1 MSRLDFTRFICLFGI
16 AGFWFIAVI
25 PCIAQDDMGSL
36 SGRVLD
42 MADEPIAGF
51 TIALSPVVIEDSG
64 SMHRPMRPPH
74 PGFLTEKTDENGAFT
89 FTEIK
94 PGPLQFLIPPQQFN
108 FQGDD
113 EIVSTKIGGMTLYL
127 DRHVPFGSVTFG
139 LQPGSDVEN
148 VEVTVRPRMRI
159 RARVVFK
166 DGTPLANASISRE
179 IKSEDVDGRGEGHS
193 SGGATTD
200 AEGYFMH
207 YIHRH
212 NDPAFYT
219 VFVRYEGLSAKSEEF
234 LMEPGAR
241 YDDLVLTLDSQVTPN
256 AETSPESV
264 KLARPPIPTKSAT
277 PKPRV
282 PVRPL
287 RFPDNKTAW
296 VVNPENGHAYAKI
309 RCRSLQEARDRA
321 ATEGAYLVAINDEA
335 EQRWLSAFF
344 GNYLYWI
351 GLSNA
356 EAEETW
362 VWHTGEP
369 MTYTNWGPEN
379 RFFRSI
385 FSAKEKKGVLMTFV
399 DGEWHA
405 VGPGDLFWDK
415 TGMAILEKADVFDGS
430 STKEK

>member
-1 MSRLDFTRFICLFGI
+1 MSRLDFTRFVGLVKIV
-16 AGFWFIAVI
+16 GFWFIAVL
-25 PCIAQDDMGSL
+25 PCIAQEDMVSL

-64 SMHRPMRPPH
+64 TRHIPMRPPH
-74 PGFLTEKTDENGAFT
+74 PDVLTEKTDENGGFT
-89 FTEIK
+89 FTDIK
-94 PGPLQFLIPPQQFN
+94 PGPLQFLISPQPFN

-113 EIVSTKIGGMTLYL
+113 EIVSIKIGGMTLYK
-127 DRHVPFGSVTFG
+127 DWHVPFGSITFG
-139 LQPGSDVEN
+139 LQPGGDLKN

-179 IKSEDVDGRGEGHS
+179 VKHQDADGRGEGHS
-193 SGGATTD
+193 SGGTTTD

-207 YIHRH
+207 YINRH
-212 NDPAFYT
+212 GGPAFYT
-219 VFVRYEGLSAKSEEF
+219 VFVRYEGLSAKSEAF
-234 LMEPGAR
+234 LMEAGTR
-241 YDDLVLTLDSQVTPN
+241 YDDLVLTLEREAPPN
-256 AETSPESV
+256 GATSPESV
-264 KLARPPIPTKSAT
+264 KLARPPTPTKSAT

-287 RFPDNKTAW
+287 RLPDTKTAW

-309 RCRSLQEARDRA
+309 RCRSLQKARDRA
-321 ATEGAYLVAINDEA
+321 ATEGASLVAINDEA

-351 GLSNA
+351 GLSSA

-369 MTYTNWGPEN
+369 LTYTNWGPKN

-405 VGPGDLFWDK
+405 VGPGDLFWNK
-415 TGMAILEKADVFDGS
+415 TGMAILEKSDRLNRQ
-430 STKEK
+430 